1 VAMNVLQAEIIK
13 LIRQDTFTTSEI
25 TDKLNHSGWGVRP
38 DDVLDALHR
47 LEVQRVVERRW
58 RIKQQEAKPDVAIK
72 KVASVGL

>member
-1 VAMNVLQAEIIK
+1 VIV
-13 LIRQDTFTTSEI
+13 IRVDRSSTTGYKVKP
-25 TDKLNHSGWGVRP
+25 TRVRAAAHGHRLGP

-47 LEVQRVVERRW
+47 LEVQRVMERRR